1 MSRYNLI
8 KYSGNY
14 SKTSRRLLQY
24 YRDKPAVNDNGAIVE
39 FYAAN
44 VTDLFNFI

>member
-1 MSRYNLI
+1 MSRYDLI
-8 KYSGNY
+8 KYSDNY

-24 YRDKPAVNDNGAIVE
+24 YRDKATVNDNGVILE

-44 VTDLFNFI
+44 VTDFFNFI